1 MRAILISAIATG
13 CATGAPPATTLVANS
28 HAVLDAFDR
37 GELATVRPILGRSF
51 VHYETEIRDR
61 DHELARLAKR
71 KPGPAQIASRTWSD
85 ERTFIG
91 ESSAT
96 FIGKAREQDAGNE
109 VHGGGVIYEG
119 WYTLGWARE
128 SGAWKLVYWSWKLA
142 GTPSASAEWNQIFH
156 NGIGFDHEPNRLL
169 VSVTEH
175 EHPGAALDV
184 AMGQGRNALYL
195 AAHGWNVTGVDV
207 SDEALGQARAQARA
221 RSLALDLIDSDIGT
235 FDFGVDRWDLVTLI
249 YAPSAQKRIA
259 DIQRAVKRGGLV
271 IYEYFA
277 ANAPDDGED
286 NGAPAPGALANQFVD
301 GWDIVRDEIV
311 DDVPDW
317 GENRAKVQ
325 RFIARKK

>member
-1 MRAILISAIATG
+1 MRGILIVAIASG
-13 CATGAPPATTLVANS
+13 CATGAPGATTLVANS

-37 GELATVRPILGRSF
+37 GDLAAVRPILGRGF

-61 DHELARLAKR
+61 DNELARLAKR
-71 KPGPAQIASRTWSD
+71 KPGPSQLASRTWSD
-85 ERTFIG
+85 EHTFIG

-96 FIGKAREQDAGNE
+96 FIGKAREQNAGNE

-128 SGAWKLVYWSWKLA
+128 AGAWKLVYWSWKIA
-142 GTPSASAEWNQIFH
+142 GAPTASAEWNQVFH
-156 NGIGFDHEPNRLL
+156 NGIGFDHAPNRLL
-169 VSVTEH
+169 VSTIEH

-195 AAHGWNVTGVDV
+195 AAHGWNVTGVDI

-221 RSLALDLIDSDIGT
+221 RSVALDLIESDLGT

-249 YAPSAQKRIA
+249 YAPSAAKRIA

-277 ANAPDDGED
+277 PDDAED
-286 NGAPAPGALANQFVD
+286 NGAPAPAALVHQFAD

-317 GENRAKVQ
+317 GENRAKIQ
-325 RFIARKK
+325 RFIARKR